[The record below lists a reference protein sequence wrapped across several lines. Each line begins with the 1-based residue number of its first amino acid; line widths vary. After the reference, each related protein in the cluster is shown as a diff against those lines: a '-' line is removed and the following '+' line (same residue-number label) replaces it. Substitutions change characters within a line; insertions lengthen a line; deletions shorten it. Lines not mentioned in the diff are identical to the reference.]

1 MREKHLANLAAGLKK
16 LEDPVVR
23 AGVCVDCHFGSAA
36 GGQFVTHRIMAA
48 GHPRI
53 SFELDLFSSLQA
65 HHQEDADYGW
75 RKFGAANRRT
85 DHVQMW
91 AVGQATAI
99 ERSLA
104 LFQTRRGSSEERR
117 VGKEGVSTRESRCS
131 PFP

>member
-1 MREKHLANLAAGLKK
+1 MQNTAYAVRISDLSSDGCSSYL
-16 LEDPVVR
+16 PVVR

-65 HHQEDADYGW
+65 YHQEDADYGW

-104 LFQTRRGSSEERR
+104 LFQTRRGTEGIFRSE
-117 VGKEGVSTRESRCS
+117 
-131 PFP
+131 